1 MSYRPTKAT
10 IGYESSGLLAS
21 QSAVIKQISNFFV
34 QPMMVMNNQLR
45 FSPSDWS
52 GTFRVSYQAAVM
64 VSILLLSTS
73 ASPII
78 FSQTMLEYPQAKKQD
93 QVDALWDYEKYRPP
107 FKEGD
112 KYYYFKNDGLQNQNV
127 LYESATAESEGRVL
141 IDPNTWSDDGT
152 VALGGV
158 NFSDDGKYIAY
169 GIQDAGS
176 DWRTWKIME
185 VATGKLLGDKFAT
198 MINPSGDFILRYP
211 KTAGIWSL
219 PFGRARMIV
228 IKSSLNLWRMQRVM
242 MSMKSSRF

>member
-1 MSYRPTKAT
+1 M
-10 IGYESSGLLAS
+10 LAS
-21 QSAVIKQISNFFV
+21 QSAVIREISNFFV
-34 QPMMVMNNQLR
+34 QPVMVMNNRLQ

-52 GTFRVSYQAAVM
+52 GTFRASYRAAVM
-64 VSILLLSTS
+64 VSVLLLSTS
-73 ASPII
+73 ATPFI
-78 FSQTMLEYPQAKKQD
+78 FSQTMLEYPKTQKHD
-93 QVDALWDYEKYRPP
+93 QVDEFFGVKVADPYRWLEDDVRESKEVENWVKAENEVTFGYIKGLQHRDEIEKRLTALWDFEKYRPP

-127 LYESATAESEGRVL
+127 LYESATAQEEGRVL

-185 VATGKLLGDKFAT
+185 VATGKLLEDK
-198 MINPSGDFILRYP
+198 LE
-211 KTAGIWSL
+211 
-219 PFGRARMIV
+219 
-228 IKSSLNLWRMQRVM
+228 
-242 MSMKSSRF
+242 